1 MVNFGRL
8 INQLAA
14 LTLSAAILAGLI
26 GAIGPAPAGAAPV
39 TWSFF
44 ETAITSCG
52 SPTACVLPPQPFVL
66 MTLTLPGP
74 TSVGTATWLGTGS
87 TPVYTGDSFILTTT
101 AHFVPSL
108 TPAFAGDVSNPGG
121 ASCRDGPAGICDFNI
136 SWSETAGVLTSLSI
150 NLDSVFDDIGG
161 LFEHGPFGLTGGPL
175 ASDGT
180 LGGCSFTQCTVSGF
194 WQNDL
199 AVPEPTS
206 VALLASGLFAAW
218 LDRRRRT
225 RRVSVAKL

>member
-87 TPVYTGDSFILTTT
+87 TPVYTGDSSHAASTST
-101 AHFVPSL
+101 ASRPGSIPSSH
-108 TPAFAGDVSNPGG
+108 PADG
-121 ASCRDGPAGICDFNI
+121 A
-136 SWSETAGVLTSLSI
+136 
-150 NLDSVFDDIGG
+150 
-161 LFEHGPFGLTGGPL
+161 
-175 ASDGT
+175 
-180 LGGCSFTQCTVSGF
+180 
-194 WQNDL
+194 
-199 AVPEPTS
+199 
-206 VALLASGLFAAW
+206 
-218 LDRRRRT
+218 
-225 RRVSVAKL
+225 